1 MPPPIVVG
9 VFVHNHFT
17 ASNDILALRV
27 LRETRPFN
35 VGNCLLH
42 PHIVVVDVFR
52 VVHEVVARH
61 HQEFPIDFP
70 NKALRAVTFQF
81 VCVGVGGKAEVA
93 TKLDNNPR
101 RTRLHRLSGHL
112 HVVTFTGYTYAIHHL
127 RHCGEWDR
135 WCLVCGPNAV
145 LRWWQNARWRSTL
158 QNALQL
164 CCCRLEARIRMIF
177 LRSFVLHLLV
187 VLCQVSVSFID
198 FTLCG
203 KEFAVRLSRP
213 CHLRAVLLTESFA
226 ACEVLEIAL
235 TLPVAPRLRRGGL
248 SDRVRFA
255 RELAP
260 VRGRCV
266 VDALAPKRLLLHPLL
281 APSRH
286 TRRPPHA
293 RPPPVHL
300 RRRSVARVL
309 APSPGHRYLLSQLL
323 TSSFKLQLNAKE
335 KSFQFSQFL

>member
-1 MPPPIVVG
+1 MNLTIPRPIVVG

-35 VGNCLLH
+35 VGNCLLL
-42 PHIVVVDVFR
+42 PHMVVVDVFR
-52 VVHEVVARH
+52 VVHEVVAGHR
-61 HQEFPIDFP
+61 QEFPIDFP

-81 VCVGVGGKAEVA
+81 VCVGVGGKAEVVA
-93 TKLDNNPR
+93 KLDNNPR

-135 WCLVCGPNAV
+135 WCLVCWPNAV
-145 LRWWQNARWRSTL
+145 LRWRQNARLRSTLQNARLRSTLQNARLRSTL
-158 QNALQL
+158 QNALHL
-164 CCCRLEARIRMIF
+164 CCCRLEARIRVIF
-177 LRSFVLHLLV
+177 FRSFVLHLLV
-187 VLCQVSVSFID
+187 VLCQGRVII
-198 FTLCG
+198 
-203 KEFAVRLSRP
+203 RP
-213 CHLRAVLLTESFA
+213 PLAVLLAESFA
-226 ACEVLEIAL
+226 AREVLEIAL
-235 TLPVAPRLRRGGL
+235 TLPVAARLRRCGL
-248 SDRVRFA
+248 GDRVRFA

-260 VRGRCV
+260 VWSRCV
-266 VDALAPKRLLLHPLL
+266 VDALAPKRLLLRPLL

-309 APSPGHRYLLSQLL
+309 APSTSHRYLLSQ
-323 TSSFKLQLNAKE
+323 
-335 KSFQFSQFL
+335 